1 MCVYVCVRVFISSHS
16 YEILTIILFYLR
28 ERKMLLGLL
37 IVNFLW
43 SVLSSLEDAGKDD
56 QAVVAQ
62 RKFHNLEDS
71 TSSDIVGYALPALW
85 AWIQLVGIIPHSY
98 GNYSCV
104 FYTVMVIFQI
114 SRYGFQQ
121 YSQHCLFCLLFM
133 ALGLFL

>member
-1 MCVYVCVRVFISSHS
+1 
-16 YEILTIILFYLR
+16 
-28 ERKMLLGLL
+28 MLLGAM

-62 RKFHNLEDS
+62 RKFHNLQES

-121 YSQHCLFCLLFM
+121 YSQHCLFCLLFIS
-133 ALGLFL
+133 LGLYL